1 MINNLSLFGGEVMKR
16 EKLINLRKSKKLT
29 QEKLA
34 EKIGISTV
42 YVRKIEN
49 GDVDPGKNTLLKYQK
64 YFNEEASTLFP
75 DIFFSVNDKKLIGNS
90 SA

>member
-1 MINNLSLFGGEVMKR
+1 MKR